1 MGKRLRRKRQAME
14 LTMRWEMGKLNIS
27 PAVFVVGRKE
37 NLIQPCSLTH
47 LERLTKPGLD
57 ELPANQGTANV
68 KESQMYVSPSLIA
81 NLQPP
86 VSVQPRM
93 GSLNDPTVAPQPLRT
108 FYPPPCYSRL
118 NPPLPQCLSLRRC
131 IISLIGMQLLRP
143 LAASASG
150 TTDRFNGIN
159 GLFHHLAVVDI
170 GRRESNG

>member
-1 MGKRLRRKRQAME
+1 M
-14 LTMRWEMGKLNIS
+14 
-27 PAVFVVGRKE
+27 
-37 NLIQPCSLTH
+37 H